1 MYFSVKFVI
10 IDSARVISKYTDIKE
25 NNFDALAY
33 QTQSA
38 IRRIS
43 FFV

>member
-1 MYFSVKFVI
+1 MYLSVKFGI
-10 IDSARVISKYTDIKE
+10 IASTRVLSKYTDIKE

-38 IRRIS
+38 ILRIS